1 MTREHRLVV
10 VLVLNLAMISGLFAV
25 GLVAHSVSVFAEG
38 VDYVADAGGVIVALM
53 AIRIGRRDRDRYAR
67 AASVAAAINA
77 GWLLVLNGAVVV
89 AAVSRLVNGHHVH
102 GLPVLVVSAVA
113 AVVMIAA
120 ALVLITGNE
129 DRDINVR
136 AVLLD
141 SVADATAAAGVAAAG
156 AIIYFVGTADWL
168 DPAVALVIAT
178 VIGYHAAKL
187 LREAGR
193 ALRRPRRSDSRSSRG
208 HHQTM

>member
-1 MTREHRLVV
+1 MPNV
-10 VLVLNLAMISGLFAV
+10 
-25 GLVAHSVSVFAEG
+25 
-38 VDYVADAGGVIVALM
+38 
-53 AIRIGRRDRDRYAR
+53 
-67 AASVAAAINA
+67 
-77 GWLLVLNGAVVV
+77 VLNGAVVV

-141 SVADATAAAGVAAAG
+141 SVADAAAAAGVATAG

-187 LREAGR
+187 LREAGS
-193 ALRRPRRSDSRSSRG
+193 ALRRPRRNGSRSSRG
-208 HHQTM
+208 HRPTT